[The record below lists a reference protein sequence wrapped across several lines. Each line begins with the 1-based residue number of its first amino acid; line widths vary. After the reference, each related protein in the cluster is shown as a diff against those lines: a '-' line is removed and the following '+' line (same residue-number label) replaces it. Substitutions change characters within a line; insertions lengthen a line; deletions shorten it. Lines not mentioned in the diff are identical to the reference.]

1 MIKANLTTIPTLV
14 ESPFIIVTIG
24 GHTFGSFNNGTY
36 SATGLHSKVE
46 FPNYMKSLSITKI
59 NGTVNTYTIV
69 FSYQVAYG
77 EDPNRLDKIFSRAT
91 KDRKITLSYGD
102 WNSPSFIYKE
112 ETGIITNITS
122 TLNLSNSSIDYTI
135 KCTSDAIGLT
145 ASTFTFPAKT
155 AKGSD
160 ILAGLVSNVKYGLSN
175 VFTGMRDKN
184 KVLKSGLIAS
194 DDKTISIPMQR
205 NVSPLEYMNLV
216 VNSMTSANGDTTST
230 YMLTIHDDVNNEYG
244 GTYFTVDK
252 VEYNTPNFL
261 PADTYEL
268 NVNFPED
275 NFITQFSV
283 TNDQSWAI
291 LYEYADKV
299 DKQQYSYRLNNSGE
313 VIATHAP
320 SLVRRSNG
328 QTSQASTNWWAK
340 MTGFPIQVTLTLKGL
355 TRPSILMNYVKLNV
369 WFHGGQKHISSGL
382 YIIIKQEDKIDN
394 SGYKTTL
401 TMLRVGDDK

>member
-1 MIKANLTTIPTLV
+1 MKKANLTTIPTLV

-24 GHTFGSFNNGTY
+24 GHTFGSFNSDSHSN
-36 SATGLHSKVE
+36 AGLHSKAE

-112 ETGIITNITS
+112 ETGIIVSVTS
-122 TLNLSNSSIDYTI
+122 SLNLSNSSIEYTI

-145 ASTFTFPAKT
+145 ATTFTFPAKT

-160 ILAGLVSNVKYGLSN
+160 ILMDMVSNVKYGLSN
-175 VFTGMRDKN
+175 VFTGMQDKN
-184 KVLKSGLIAS
+184 KVRSSGLIAS
-194 DDKTISIPMQR
+194 DDKAVTIPMQK
-205 NVSPLEYMNLV
+205 NISPLEYMNLV
-216 VNSMTSANGDTTST
+216 VNSMLCSNGDKNST
-230 YMLTIHDDVNNEYG
+230 YMLSIHDDVNNEYG
-244 GTYFTVDK
+244 GTYFSVDK
-252 VEYNTPNFL
+252 VEYNTPKFMN
-261 PADTYEL
+261 ADTYEL

-291 LYEYADKV
+291 LYEYAESI

-313 VIATHAP
+313 VVATHAP

-328 QTSQASTNWWAK
+328 QVSQAEANWWAK

-355 TRPSILMNYVKLNV
+355 TRPSILMTYVKLNV

-382 YIIIKQEDKIDN
+382 YIITKQEDRIDS

>member
-14 ESPFIIVTIG
+14 ESPFIIITIG
-24 GHTFGSFNNGTY
+24 GHTFGSFNNGKY
-36 SATGLHSKVE
+36 SSTGLHSNVE

-59 NGTVNTYTIV
+59 NGTVNTYTVV

-122 TLNLSNSSIDYTI
+122 SLNLANSSIDYTI

-160 ILAGLVSNVKYGLSN
+160 ILKNLVSNVKYGLSN
-175 VFTGMRDKN
+175 IFTGMKDKN
-184 KVLKSGLIAS
+184 KVLKNGLIAS
-194 DDKTISIPMQR
+194 DDKTVSIPMQK
-205 NVSPLEYMNLV
+205 NVTPLEYMNLV
-216 VNSMTSANGDTTST
+216 VNSMTSVNENTTST

-291 LYEYADKV
+291 LYEYADNV
-299 DKQQYSYRLNNSGE
+299 DKQRYSYRLNNSGE
-313 VIATHAP
+313 VVATQAP
-320 SLVRRSNG
+320 SLIRRSNG
-328 QTSQASTNWWAK
+328 QVSQASANWWAK

-382 YIIIKQEDKIDN
+382 YIITKQEDKIDS